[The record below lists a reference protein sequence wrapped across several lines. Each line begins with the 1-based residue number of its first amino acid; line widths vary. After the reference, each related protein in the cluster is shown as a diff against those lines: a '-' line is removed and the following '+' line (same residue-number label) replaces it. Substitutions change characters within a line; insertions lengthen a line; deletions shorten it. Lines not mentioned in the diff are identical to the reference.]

1 MEAGKMVL
9 VNFTGR
15 VVASNAIFETT
26 EEKKAIEAGA
36 FDQHKKYAPELIVV
50 GSGEML
56 KPLEE
61 ALGKMNIGEGKKIV
75 LKPQE
80 AFGERN
86 QKLIGI
92 VPLHDFQ
99 ERKINPSPGLMI
111 EMNDRVGKVQSV
123 SGGRVRVDFN
133 HPLAG
138 KEVEFEL
145 KIEKELKGTEEKI
158 QGLFEKFFGVI
169 PESEKKLL
177 IKEDRVEIS
186 LDPKYAQAVAPVK
199 KAFSEIITKNVKGI
213 TSVKFTEEF
222 KAEKPK
228 ESSEEKEKQSAKKK
242 AKKQE

>member
-1 MEAGKMVL
+1 MVL

-213 TSVKFTEEF
+213 TSVKFTE
-222 KAEKPK
+222 
-228 ESSEEKEKQSAKKK
+228 
-242 AKKQE
+242 

>member
-228 ESSEEKEKQSAKKK
+228 ENSGEKEKQSAKKK

>member
-1 MEAGKMVL
+1 MVL

>member
-36 FDQHKKYAPELIVV
+36 FDQNKKYKPELIVI

-56 KPLEE
+56 KPIEE

>member
-36 FDQHKKYAPELIVV
+36 FDQNKKYKPELIVI

-56 KPLEE
+56 KPIEE
-61 ALGKMNIGEGKKIV
+61 ALGKMNIGEEKKIV